1 MKYQKPRFI
10 AQLSPVFC
18 TPEMKEQVIDYA
30 QMNNLSLSEVQRRA
44 LALFLGENYSKSI
57 DNQPKTTD
65 EKEIE
70 PA

>member
-1 MKYQKPRFI
+1 
-10 AQLSPVFC
+10 
-18 TPEMKEQVIDYA
+18 
-30 QMNNLSLSEVQRRA
+30 
-44 LALFLGENYSKSI
+44 LGENYSKSI